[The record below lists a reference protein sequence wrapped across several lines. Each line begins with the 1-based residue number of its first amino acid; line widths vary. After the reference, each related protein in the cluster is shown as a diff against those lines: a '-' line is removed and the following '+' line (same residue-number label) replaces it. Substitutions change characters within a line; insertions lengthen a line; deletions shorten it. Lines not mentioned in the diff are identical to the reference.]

1 MSFAPSNRETLRD
14 FVRAERRPYEGDLQP
29 GEGKAI
35 DAQMDAFIGL
45 LNPNIPAEDMPK
57 VLELLRGIG
66 ATEYGRAEEIQIQR
80 LSDER
85 VNKAANKLPLL
96 SVGGGTVVPEQKVFS
111 KLSQDERV
119 LARNAYA
126 KRIAQDSALRLST
139 LATDLQGRVARGEI
153 TQETATQISSQV
165 EADITQTVE
174 RFKTE
179 IANGTRTMADVR
191 TELGSIADPTRKRIL
206 EQRLG
211 PELSGE
217 KMADAVGGLGDIR
230 INETA
235 TSPSARVQRLRAGM
249 ETLLSAPDID
259 KLPPAIRDVLKAS
272 VAHQLGRLEGID
284 NLSQLK
290 ENAFQ
295 AQINTLD
302 LERRQAEWT
311 RTFAR
316 IRRFAVPAGIV
327 LALGIGGGSIAALS
341 GMNIYASL
349 AIGSGLSLAGAGTA
363 YGLSRIRV
371 TGADVRI
378 SKLQEEI
385 EAKRVEVQR
394 KNLDIHRIRAERSAL
409 PLQALSEAADL
420 AAEAN
425 WVAVGTKSGL
435 PKEEWVKRYKEASG
449 LPELSE
455 LREAILKLDMSS
467 QSTSS

>member
-1 MSFAPSNRETLRD
+1 MAFNPSTPADIID
-14 FVRAERRPYEGDLQP
+14 FVRAERQPYEGDLQP

-35 DAQMDAFIGL
+35 DKEMVALGGL
-45 LNPNIPAEDMPK
+45 LAPTISPEDVPK
-57 VLELLRGIG
+57 VLELFRGVG
-66 ATEYGRAEEIQIQR
+66 ESQYALANEKQAQR
-80 LSDER
+80 LSEKR
-85 VNKAANKLPLL
+85 VADAVKGLPLL
-96 SVGGGTVVPEQKVFS
+96 SAVGGTITPEQKRFA
-111 KLSQDERV
+111 KLSPDERNT
-119 LARNAYA
+119 ARIAYA
-126 KRIAQDSALRLST
+126 KKISQDPALRVGT
-139 LATDLQGRVARGEI
+139 LASDLQGRVARGEI

-165 EADITQTVE
+165 EADITQMAE

-179 IANGTRTMADVR
+179 VANGTRTMADVR
-191 TELGSIADPTRKRIL
+191 TELAGITDPTRKKIL

-211 PELSGE
+211 PELSGG
-217 KMADAVGGLGDIR
+217 KMADAVQGLSDIT
-230 INETA
+230 INEA
-235 TSPSARVQRLRAGM
+235 ASLSAFRVHRLKRGM
-249 ETLLSAPDID
+249 EELLSAPDID
-259 KLPPAIRDVLKAS
+259 KLPPAIQGVFKEA

-284 NLSQLK
+284 NLSQLE
-290 ENAFQ
+290 ENKFQ
-295 AQINTLD
+295 AEINTLN

-341 GMNIYASL
+341 GMNIYASI

-385 EAKRVEVQR
+385 EAKRVEAQR
-394 KNLDIHRIRAERSAL
+394 KNIDIHNIRSRRSSL

-435 PKEEWVKRYKEASG
+435 PKEEWIKRYKEASG
-449 LPELSE
+449 LPELSD
-455 LREAILKLDMSS
+455 LREAITKLSMSS
-467 QSTSS
+467 

>member
-1 MSFAPSNRETLRD
+1 MSFAPSDPTKLKD
-14 FVRAERRPYEGDLQP
+14 FVQAERTPYRGDLLP
-29 GEGKAI
+29 NEGPDI

-45 LNPNIPAEDMPK
+45 LNPSISAEDVPK
-57 VLELLRGIG
+57 VLELMRGIG
-66 ATEYGRAEEIQIQR
+66 KEAYARAEDVQIQR
-80 LSDER
+80 LSEER
-85 VNKAANKLPLL
+85 VNKAVNKLSLL
-96 SVGGGTVVPEQKVFS
+96 SGGTVVSEQKGFS
-111 KLSQDERV
+111 KLSPDERV

-126 KRIAQDSALRLST
+126 KRIAQDPALRLST

-165 EADITQTVE
+165 ETDITQKVE
-174 RFKTE
+174 RFRTE
-179 IANGTRTMADVR
+179 VANGTRTMADVR
-191 TELGSIADPTRKRIL
+191 TELASITDPTRKKIL

-211 PELSGE
+211 PELSGG
-217 KMADAVGGLGDIR
+217 KMVDAVQGLGNIR

-235 TSPSARVQRLRAGM
+235 TSPSARVQRLRVGM

-259 KLPPAIRDVLKAS
+259 QLPPAIQGIFKEA

-284 NLSQLK
+284 NLSQLE

-341 GMNIYASL
+341 GMGMGASV
-349 AIGSGLSLAGAGTA
+349 AIGSGLSLVGAGSA

-378 SKLQEEI
+378 SKLQEQI
-385 EAKRVEVQR
+385 QAKREEAQR
-394 KNLDIHRIRAERSAL
+394 KNLDIHNIRAKRSAL

-435 PKEEWVKRYKEASG
+435 PKEEWIKRYKEASG
-449 LPELSE
+449 LPELSD
-455 LREAILKLDMSS
+455 LRDAILKLDMSS
-467 QSTSS
+467 